1 MKHQKFKILLIFICI
16 STFQVL
22 AQKQIDRFSHTLEN
36 DSLFKSIHK
45 NIELLISVKNDSVKI
60 YKPQIKNIYI
70 GLKQSEQYK
79 EYYYECLQISNQL
92 NQVIN
97 NQDQELKKSLKQIT
111 ILNSDT
117 EALNLKITASE
128 VEIQRL
134 KNKKTPWYKHP
145 LLYGFIGFV
154 GGVYLIK

>member
-1 MKHQKFKILLIFICI
+1 MKHQKSKTLLIFICI
-16 STFQVL
+16 STFPVF
-22 AQKQIDRFSHTLEN
+22 AQKQIDSV
-36 DSLFKSIHK
+36 SI
-45 NIELLISVKNDSVKI
+45 S
-60 YKPQIKNIYI
+60 KPQVKNIYV
-70 GLKQSEQYK
+70 GLKQLESYR
-79 EYYYECLQISNQL
+79 EYYNECLQVSNEM
-92 NQVIN
+92 NQIIN

-145 LLYGFIGFV
+145 LLYGFLGFV
-154 GGVYLIK
+154 GGIYLIK